1 MNVKKLNERLKNLIE
16 TQGDVLRSHHTL
28 NGNPYTETDEGKF
41 TFELLGVP
49 IEYQLYKYTETD
61 KETEE
66 VVKERYEV
74 QVTRAGEIEI
84 NQLAEKIKEEFKKQA
99 KNMYGIDITSING
112 SNMIGIPNSAT
123 FRK

>member
-1 MNVKKLNERLKNLIE
+1 MNIKKLNKKLENLIE
-16 TQGDVLRSHHTL
+16 AQGDVLRSHHTL
-28 NGNPYTETDEGKF
+28 NGNPYTEIDEGKF
-41 TFELLGVP
+41 TFELLGQP
-49 IEYQLYKYTETD
+49 IEYQLYKHTETD
-61 KETEE
+61 KETGE
-66 VVKERYEV
+66 VVRERYEL

-99 KNMYGIDITSING
+99 KDMHGIDITSING